1 MFVDRRVAVV
11 GSREF
16 KNYKQLER
24 VVGDLNL
31 SEEDMII
38 SGGAVGADTMAYRFC
53 KENGIDILTCFPN
66 WNRYGKSAGFKR
78 NKRIAQRSELVLA
91 FYQKG
96 RFQEGGTA
104 NTAKHARD
112 LGIELREYEEE

>member
-1 MFVDRRVAVV
+1 MLTGRRVAVV

-24 VVGDLNL
+24 TLDALNL
-31 SEEDMII
+31 TEDDMLV
-38 SGGAVGADTMAYRFC
+38 SGGATGADTMAYRYA
-53 KENGIDILTCFPN
+53 KEHGLDILVCLPN
-66 WNRYGKSAGFKR
+66 WNRHGKGAGFIR
-78 NKRIAQRSELVLA
+78 NRRIAKNADLVLA